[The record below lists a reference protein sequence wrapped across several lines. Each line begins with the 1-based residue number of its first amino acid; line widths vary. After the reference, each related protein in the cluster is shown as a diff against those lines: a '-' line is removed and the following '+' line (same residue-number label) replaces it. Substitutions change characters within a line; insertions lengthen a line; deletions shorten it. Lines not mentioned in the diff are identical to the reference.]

1 LRRLLPEA
9 AVTADARFAEFLARV
24 RAGDEEAA
32 RELVRKYEAAIRLEV
47 RVRLRQRQLRRYFDS
62 MDICQSVLGSF
73 FVRAALGQ
81 FELDRPE
88 ELLRLLVG
96 MTRNKLAY
104 QVRKQRA
111 RCRDS
116 RRVADVPVQEVEAA
130 EAGPGPAEVAAGRE
144 ALERF
149 RARLSPEERQL
160 ADLRAQGRPWAEIA
174 QCMGGTPQ
182 ARRTQL
188 ARAADR
194 VARELGWEV

>member
-1 LRRLLPEA
+1 M
-9 AVTADARFAEFLARV
+9 TADDSFAAFLGRV

-47 RVRLRQRQLRRYFDS
+47 RVRLRQRQLRRFFDS

-81 FELDRPE
+81 FDLDRPE
-88 ELLRLLVG
+88 ELFRLLVA

-111 RCRDS
+111 KSRDC
-116 RRVADVPVQEVEAA
+116 RRVADVPVQEVEVTSGDP
-130 EAGPGPAEVAAGRE
+130 GPGQVAAGRE
-144 ALERF
+144 ALEQF
-149 RARLSPEERQL
+149 RGRLSAEERRL
-160 ADLRAQGRPWAEIA
+160 ADLRAQGRAWAEIA

-182 ARRTQL
+182 ARRMQL

-194 VARELGWEV
+194 VARELGLEV

>member
-1 LRRLLPEA
+1 MTPDDSFA
-9 AVTADARFAEFLARV
+9 AFLGRV

-32 RELVRKYEAAIRLEV
+32 RELVRRYEAAIRLEV

-81 FELDRPE
+81 FDLDRPE
-88 ELLRLLVG
+88 ELFKLLVA

-111 RCRDS
+111 KSRDCR
-116 RRVADVPVQEVEAA
+116 RLADVPVQQVEAEA
-130 EAGPGPAEVAAGRE
+130 AGPGPGEVAAGRE
-144 ALERF
+144 ALEQF
-149 RARLSPEERQL
+149 RARLSAEERQL
-160 ADLRAQGRPWAEIA
+160 ADLRAQGRAWAEIA
-174 QCMGGTPQ
+174 RCMGGTPQ
-182 ARRTQL
+182 ARRMQL

-194 VARELGWEV
+194 VARELGLEV

>member
-1 LRRLLPEA
+1 MGADDSFADFLR
-9 AVTADARFAEFLARV
+9 RV

-81 FELDRPE
+81 FDLDRPE
-88 ELLRLLVG
+88 ELLKLLVG

-111 RCRDS
+111 KSRDCR
-116 RRVADVPVQEVEAA
+116 RLADVPVQEVEAEA
-130 EAGPGPAEVAAGRE
+130 EAPGPGEVAAGRE
-144 ALERF
+144 ALEQF
-149 RARLSPEERQL
+149 RARLSAEERQL
-160 ADLRAQGRPWAEIA
+160 ADLRAEGRAWAEIA
-174 QCMGGTPQ
+174 QRMGGTPQ
-182 ARRTQL
+182 ARRMQL
-188 ARAADR
+188 MRAADR
-194 VARELGWEV
+194 VARELGLEV

>member
-1 LRRLLPEA
+1 M
-9 AVTADARFAEFLARV
+9 TAGDSFAEFLGRV
-24 RAGDEEAA
+24 RAGDEGAA

-81 FELDRPE
+81 FDLDRPE
-88 ELLRLLVG
+88 ELLKLLVG

-111 RCRDS
+111 KCRDS

-130 EAGPGPAEVAAGRE
+130 AGGPGPAEVAAGRE
-144 ALERF
+144 ALQQF
-149 RARLSPEERQL
+149 RARLSAEERQL
-160 ADLRAQGRPWAEIA
+160 ADLRAQGHAWAEIA
-174 QCMGGTPQ
+174 RCLGGTQQ
-182 ARRTQL
+182 ARRMQL
-188 ARAADR
+188 MRAADR
-194 VARELGWEV
+194 VARELGLEV